1 MRYFTRGWHAGELD
15 DAESEAVRVA
25 YQARL
30 AAITPQLP
38 EALLRLASELDVHD
52 GIIDSVCW
60 HPRRHVLEL
69 VLVCRALDASGRGSS
84 DVEARIEYRGAMLGE
99 QRVRTLQRVATSR
112 ETEVLYDEVDLN
124 HDGSFAH
131 RLLFEPAE
139 ELTIDF
145 TALDLVIRARADRR
159 VALLGSFVIDDAEA

>member
-1 MRYFTRGWHAGELD
+1 MRYFTRGWQAGELD
-15 DAESEAVRVA
+15 DAESEAVCLA

-38 EALLRLASELDVHD
+38 EALRRLARELDVHD
-52 GIIDSVCW
+52 GIIDRVRW
-60 HPRRHVLEL
+60 YPRRRVLVL
-69 VLVCRALDASGRGSS
+69 VLVCGAFDASGRVSG
-84 DVEARIEYRGAMLGE
+84 DVEARIEYRGAQLGE

-124 HDGSFAH
+124 DDGSFAH
-131 RLLFEPAE
+131 RLLFEPAD

-145 TALDLVIRARADRR
+145 TALDLAIRARADRR
-159 VALLGSFVIDDAEA
+159 VALLGSFVVDDAEA